1 MSNYDCPIC
10 GQYMDFI
17 VLSHKT
23 KPFVD
28 GKCYPK
34 MCFGCFQTPQEYK
47 ITYSSEGSVQNQ
59 EGPFYSHRILKTPEE
74 LFNDGAVENLR
85 QAQKCVEGVKRCC
98 RSVGVKVLDKLK
110 LRKPDPDYD
119 FNDEHEEKQLL
130 IWEKERK
137 RKKTKTNITQV

>member
-1 MSNYDCPIC
+1 
-10 GQYMDFI
+10 MDFI

-34 MCFGCFQTPQEYK
+34 MCFGCFQTPKEYK
-47 ITYSSEGSVQNQ
+47 LTYSAEGSVENQ

-85 QAQKCVEGVKRCC
+85 QAQKCVESVKRCC
-98 RSVGVKVLDKLK
+98 RSVGVKALDKLK

-137 RKKTKTNITQV
+137 KKKTKQKLQQ